1 MPYTMKNLRLIKSF
15 SPNGFQTASATID
28 FLNHLYNSNENSI
41 IPYIMRKLY
50 HFKNRIESL
59 KINLKERLP
68 IFRLMLLGVLL
79 VLLIPARMFS
89 QTVAY
94 VNVNTIGGLAN
105 GTSWT
110 NAYTDLTSA
119 CCVDQ
124 IWVAAGTY
132 KPGSGSPVRT
142 STFTIPSG
150 IKIYGGFNGT
160 ESNLSE
166 RNWRTNVTI
175 LSGDI
180 GTVGTY
186 TDNVYH
192 VVSFSGVSSVTTLD
206 GFTVTKGYADQS
218 SDPN

>member
-1 MPYTMKNLRLIKSF
+1 MKNLRLIKSF

-110 NAYTDLTSA
+110 NAYTDLT
-119 CCVDQ
+119 
-124 IWVAAGTY
+124 
-132 KPGSGSPVRT
+132 
-142 STFTIPSG
+142 
-150 IKIYGGFNGT
+150 
-160 ESNLSE
+160 LSL
-166 RNWRTNVTI
+166 I
-175 LSGDI
+175 HI
-180 GTVGTY
+180 
-186 TDNVYH
+186 
-192 VVSFSGVSSVTTLD
+192 
-206 GFTVTKGYADQS
+206 
-218 SDPN
+218 